1 LIKIYNQQ
9 LQLVAILENA
19 YNVGYEKVFNE
30 VWTASFSLPLDDPK
44 NEECKPLY
52 YAEIFDG
59 LGERVELFRII
70 PNSKRRDESTM
81 EVSYECEHVL
91 ATLLDNSLF
100 RFHQITNYTTTN
112 VLEYIL
118 NGQQVQNWVLGDVEF
133 TRYFAYS
140 WENENLLSALFSVPK
155 PFDQQYQWTFDTT
168 VFPWVL
174 NLVEPDMDVSAEIR
188 YKKNLVGIERYE
200 DPTPIVTRIYP
211 LGYGEGVNQLGIE
224 KVNPT
229 GLSYI
234 EDAAAITKYGIRDY
248 IWVDRR
254 FQDATLLYNS
264 AKVKLNEWKTPQV
277 TYSIDAVEMKQIT
290 QNDIDKYQC
299 GKVVRVIDEDFGTF
313 EIRVVSEN
321 KRDCKGEPF
330 NVSLEIGSK
339 LENLGTTNADLE
351 RRQQINE
358 IYAQGATNID
368 SHTFADNCDPEH
380 PAVIRFYLPED
391 LVRINKML
399 LSFESSAF
407 RAFSKATKG
416 GGATTGTSSSGG
428 GTTAT
433 SSSGGGVSTS
443 TASGGGTSTSSANG
457 GSHTHIMFN
466 PVNEVPGSTPKAQ
479 FRAKAQNGTNVNV
492 NLEAGFADIYTYGAS
507 GDHTHTFSVPAHSHN
522 FTIPNHSHEVTV
534 PNHSHTLTLPD
545 HVHDILYGIF
555 EGETPTAITVKVD
568 GNTIPSLGVN
578 ENDIDIIPYL
588 TKDSE
593 GRINRGTWHEVE
605 IIPNKMGR
613 IIANIAAQ
621 VFLQSR
627 GGGNF

>member
-1 LIKIYNQQ
+1 MIKIYNQQ
-9 LQLVAILENA
+9 LQPVAHLENA

-44 NEECKPLY
+44 NEQCKPLY

-81 EVSYECEHVL
+81 EVSYKCEHVL
-91 ATLLDNSLF
+91 ATLLDKSMF
-100 RFHQITNYTTTN
+100 RFHERINN
-112 VLEYIL
+112 
-118 NGQQVQNWVLGDVEF
+118 D
-133 TRYFAYS
+133 TRYVLQYIIDFQSDWQLGEVDFIRHFSYS

-155 PFDQQYQWTFDTT
+155 PFDQQYEWTWDTT
-168 VFPWVL
+168 SYPWTL
-174 NLVEPDMDVSAEIR
+174 NLVEPEMGVSAEIR
-188 YKKNLVGIERYE
+188 YRKNLVGIERYE

-224 KVNPT
+224 KVNGGIP
-229 GLSYI
+229 YI
-234 EDAAAITKYGIRDY
+234 DADSETIAKYGVKVH

-254 FQDATLLYNS
+254 FQDAELLLNN
-264 AKVKLNEWKTPQV
+264 AKSLLNQWKTPQV
-277 TYSIDAVEMKQIT
+277 TYSIDAVELKQIT
-290 QNDIDKYQC
+290 QNDIDKYRC

-313 EIRVVSEN
+313 EIRVVNEN
-321 KRDCKGEPF
+321 KSDCLGEPF
-330 NVSLEIGSK
+330 NVSLEIGNK

-399 LSFESSAF
+399 LSYETSAF
-407 RAFSKATKG
+407 RAYSKATKG
-416 GGATTGTSSSGG
+416 GGATTGTSTSGG

-433 SSSGGGVSTS
+433 STSGGGVSTS
-443 TASGGGTSTSSANG
+443 TASGGGTSTSSASG
-457 GSHTHIMFN
+457 GNHYHVMFN
-466 PVNEVPGSTPKAQ
+466 PVGDVPGTHTGHE
-479 FRAKAQNGTNVNV
+479 FRARTVGGGDALL
-492 NLEAGFADIYTYGAS
+492 NLSAPFVDIFTYGAS
-507 GDHTHTFSVPAHSHN
+507 GDHTHTFSVPSHSHD
-522 FTIPNHSHEVTV
+522 FTIPNHSHNVTI
-534 PNHSHTLTLPD
+534 PNHSHDLTLPD
-545 HVHDILYGIF
+545 HTHEILYGIF

-568 GNTIPSLGVN
+568 GNAIPSLGEN
-578 ENDIDIIPYL
+578 ENDVDIIPYL
-588 TKDSE
+588 SKDSE
-593 GRINRGTWHEVE
+593 GRIDRGTWHEVE
-605 IIPNKMGR
+605 ITPNKMGR
-613 IIANIAAQ
+613 ITANIAAQ